1 MTIDT
6 AAWLRRITSDGGA
19 PDLDRLEAA
28 ALYGAMLDGK
38 MADPEQAAILVAI
51 ARKGES
57 IGEALGFL
65 DALGPRTARLALP
78 SNLPRP
84 VVLPSYSGT
93 VSGPNLTALLAL
105 LLARYGVPVLVHGSA
120 VPLGAGGGEAA
131 RGAGTRDVRR
141 VSTAEVLWELGVE
154 PARSPQDIEER
165 LVRRRIAY
173 APIPVL
179 SPGLARLLE
188 TRARLGVSSPAHLL
202 ARIIAPYRGQAVRV
216 VSVADRAELAR
227 MRELVS
233 ATEADVMLLVGTEG
247 EPFADPLRCPAIE
260 IYRRGALARTIDA
273 DEAPIDPAPRLP
285 VVFDAAALGS
295 WIEGALAGSEPVP
308 RPILQQMGGLL
319 EAVRE
324 PAPAVRV
331 A

>member
-1 MTIDT
+1 MTIDSVG
-6 AAWLRRITSDGGA
+6 WLRRFAPDGA
-19 PDLDRLEAA
+19 SRDLDRQEAA
-28 ALYGAMLDGK
+28 VLYGAMLDGEV
-38 MADPEQAAILVAI
+38 PEPVQGAILVAI

-93 VSGPNLTALLAL
+93 LAGPNLTALLAL

-120 VPLGAGGGEAA
+120 APHDAGAGGAA
-131 RGAGTRDVRR
+131 RGVGPDEARR

-173 APIPVL
+173 APTPVL
-179 SPGLARLLE
+179 SAGLARLLE
-188 TRARLGVSSPAHLL
+188 TRARLGVGSPAHLL

-216 VSVADRAELAR
+216 VSVADPSELPR
-227 MRELVS
+227 MRELVA

-285 VVFDAAALGS
+285 AVFDPAALGA

-324 PAPAVRV
+324 PAPVARV